1 PMLLANPVRNRL
13 RLIDSS
19 MPEARIANLET
30 EVANYITPQ
39 RFTASL
45 LGFFAGLGL
54 LLAAVGVYGVMR
66 YWVSA
71 RIPDIGVRLALGAGT
86 MDVFRLVVGK
96 AAGPSLLGIL
106 IGIAG
111 AFALQ
116 KFIASQL
123 YGVSPLD
130 PSVFV
135 ATS

>member
-71 RIPDIGVRLALGAGT
+71 RIPDIGVRLALGAKT
-86 MDVFRLVVGK
+86 ANVFRLVLGRAARAA
-96 AAGPSLLGIL
+96 AAGVVLGV
-106 IGIAG
+106 AVV
-111 AFALQ
+111 FALE
-116 KFIASQL
+116 KVIASEL
-123 YGVSPLD
+123 YGVRPVD
-130 PSVFV
+130 PAV
-135 ATS
+135 